1 MQTTKTYKG
10 DADMAKEFVY
20 NKKKEIG
27 KLGESSVEIGHYT
40 VDGKDM
46 ADKVYI
52 VSHFIRKNGEE
63 DSKAT
68 AICSVEEAPSLGKM
82 LIDL

>member
-1 MQTTKTYKG
+1 
-10 DADMAKEFVY
+10 MAKEFVY

-52 VSHFIRKNGEE
+52 VSHFTRKNGEE

>member
-1 MQTTKTYKG
+1 
-10 DADMAKEFVY
+10 MAKEFVY

-27 KLGESSVEIGHYT
+27 KIGEHSVEVGYYT

-46 ADKVYI
+46 TDKVYV
-52 VSHFIRKNGEE
+52 VSHFTRKNGEE

-68 AICSVEEAPSLGKM
+68 AICSVEDAQSLGKM